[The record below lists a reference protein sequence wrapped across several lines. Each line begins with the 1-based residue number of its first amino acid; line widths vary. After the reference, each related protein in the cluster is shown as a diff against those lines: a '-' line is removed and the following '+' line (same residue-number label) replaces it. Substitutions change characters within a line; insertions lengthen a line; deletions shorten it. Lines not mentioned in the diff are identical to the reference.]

1 MTVATSMIILRYALR
16 SWWKCSLSIF
26 AAMLVSSCAVQE
38 TASPPPSLTGE
49 GGPPS
54 VRRLTEVQYRQ
65 SIADIFGAEIKI
77 PGPFEPDI
85 RRNGLLAVGTSEV
98 AVTRAGF
105 ERYDALA
112 RNIAAQVTD
121 KENRARLLGCVPE
134 NSTTAD
140 AACTTQ
146 VLKHYGRL
154 LHRRPLDPER
164 LAAYVQTAAAETRR
178 LGDYY
183 AGLSF
188 ALAGMLVAPEFLFRI
203 DFAEPDPANPGRE
216 RLDGYSKASR
226 LSFLLWNT
234 TPDDALL
241 AAAGRGE
248 LDSKSGL
255 AAHVD
260 RMLTSPRLT
269 DGVRAFFSD
278 LLEFED
284 IETVSK
290 DGTIFPRFSRSVMN
304 DAEEQTLR
312 TITDHLISRNGDYR
326 DLFTTRHTF
335 MTRNLGIVYR
345 VPVAAEE
352 GWEPYEFSEDDGR
365 AALENFDGLGQYRET
380 ENGSKIDTSGE
391 LDGYTYQDV
400 TGLGEAL
407 RESPAT
413 VSCLVN
419 NAYRYAAGRSVS
431 NAEKQWL
438 NWLEDNFAQNGYRL
452 PNLLREIATS
462 DTFFA
467 VSTGG
472 GDTNHAALSET
483 GAD

>member
-1 MTVATSMIILRYALR
+1 MIILRYALR

-365 AALENFDGLGQYRET
+365 AGLMTQISFLALHGLW
-380 ENGSKIDTSGE
+380 KIS
-391 LDGYTYQDV
+391 
-400 TGLGEAL
+400 
-407 RESPAT
+407 T
-413 VSCLVN
+413 VLVN
-419 NAYRYAAGRSVS
+419 TARP
-431 NAEKQWL
+431 KM
-438 NWLEDNFAQNGYRL
+438 
-452 PNLLREIATS
+452 
-462 DTFFA
+462 
-467 VSTGG
+467 
-472 GDTNHAALSET
+472 ALK
-483 GAD
+483 